1 MTVSVPVNGDSFK
14 YDQVSRY
21 INGLIES
28 GELKPGDK
36 APSLRKLSKQL
47 RVSIATVSQAYLNLE
62 DQGVLKA
69 KPQSGFFVTA
79 DVGQINDI
87 PKSRATS
94 SQPRKVRFGQLF
106 EEVFSNADNPRIVPF
121 GISTPSMDFLPVK
134 SLTRATR
141 SIISRYPKKCMDY
154 NFPPGERK
162 LREQI
167 ARQYLQASCRV
178 SPEDIIITSGA
189 TEALS
194 LSLQT
199 VAKRGDIIA
208 VESPTYFAVL
218 RMIESMGMLAL
229 EIDTDP
235 ETGMNLEALED
246 AFDTMDIKAVLASP
260 NISNPLG
267 CLMPEENKRALV
279 NMLAERDIPLIED
292 DVYGSIYFGDR
303 APRPAKSY
311 DLNNLVLSCSSFS
324 KSLAPGY
331 RIGWVWAG
339 RYKNKIRELKQATFS
354 ATSSIN
360 QLAMAEFLSSGQYD
374 RHLVR
379 LRKDMRDQVEKGRYM
394 VAKHFPEG
402 TYISRPQGGTVLW
415 VEMPRSCDC
424 IEIFN
429 RALQQNIG
437 VTPGILFSATR
448 RFKNYLRL
456 NCGSPWSEENQVG
469 METLGSIVADV
480 LSESKQGR

>member
-1 MTVSVPVNGDSFK
+1 MTVSITKQIESFK
-14 YDQVSRY
+14 YDQVSHY
-21 INGLIES
+21 VNDLIAK
-28 GELKPGDK
+28 GALKPGDK

-47 RVSIATVSQAYLNLE
+47 GVSIATVSQSYVNLG
-62 DQGVLKA
+62 DQGILTA
-69 KPQSGFFVTA
+69 KPQSGFFVNA
-79 DVGQINDI
+79 PVNQINDI
-87 PKSRATS
+87 PKSATTS
-94 SQPRKVRFGQLF
+94 KQPRRVRFGELF
-106 EEVFSNADNPRIVPF
+106 EEIFANANNPRIIPF
-121 GISTPSMDFLPVK
+121 GTAIPSMEFMPVK

-141 SIISRYPKKCMDY
+141 SIISRQPKRCMDY
-154 NFPPGERK
+154 SFPPGERR

-167 ARQYLQASCRV
+167 VQQYQHTNTRIAV
-178 SPEDIIITSGA
+178 DDIVITSGA

-218 RMIESMGMLAL
+218 RLIEKMGMLAL

-235 ETGMNLEALED
+235 VTGINLEALEE

-267 CLMPEENKRALV
+267 CLIPEEKKRELV

-292 DVYGSIYFGDR
+292 DVNGSTYFGNR

-324 KSLAPGY
+324 KTLAPGY
-331 RIGWVWAG
+331 RIGWILAG
-339 RYKNKIRELKQATFS
+339 RYKNKVRELKQATFS

-379 LRKDMRDQVEKGRYM
+379 LRKAMREQIEKGRYM
-394 VAKHFPEG
+394 IGKNFPQN
-402 TYISRPQGGTVLW
+402 TRISNPQGGNVLW
-415 VEMPRSCDC
+415 VEMPRGCNS

-429 RALQQNIG
+429 RALHHNIG
-437 VTPGILFSATR
+437 VAPGILFSATR
-448 RFKNYLRL
+448 KFKNYLRI
-456 NCGSPWSEENQVG
+456 NCGYPWNDAHQAAI
-469 METLGSIVADV
+469 MTLGKIVSDT
-480 LSESKQGR
+480 LTESSDD

>member
-1 MTVSVPVNGDSFK
+1 MTVPVLFRSDSFK

-21 INGLIES
+21 INDLVEKGA
-28 GELKPGDK
+28 LKPGDR

-47 RVSIATVSQAYLNLE
+47 GVSISTVSQSYLSLE
-62 DQGVLKA
+62 DQGILNA
-69 KPQSGFFVTA
+69 KPQSGFFINA
-79 DVGQINDI
+79 LANQISNI
-87 PKSRATS
+87 PKSTTTLG
-94 SQPRKVRFGQLF
+94 QPRKVRFGELF
-106 EEVFSNADNPRIVPF
+106 EEIFLNANNPRIVPF
-121 GISTPSMDFLPVK
+121 GTAKPSMEFMPVK
-134 SLTRATR
+134 SLTRTTR
-141 SIISRYPKKCMDY
+141 SIISRHPEKCMDY
-154 NFPPGERK
+154 CFPPGDRK

-167 ARQYLQASCRV
+167 AHQYKHTSTRV
-178 SPEDIIITSGA
+178 SADDVIITSGA

-218 RMIESMGMLAL
+218 RMIEKMGMLAL

-235 ETGMNLEALED
+235 VTGMELESLQD

-267 CLMPEENKRALV
+267 SLMPEEKKRELV
-279 NMLAERDIPLIED
+279 NMLAERDVPLIED
-292 DVYGSIYFGDR
+292 DVYGDVYFGDKQ
-303 APRPAKSY
+303 PRSAKSY
-311 DLNNLVLSCSSFS
+311 DLNNIVLSCSSFS

-331 RIGWVWAG
+331 RIGWVLAG
-339 RYKNKIRELKQATFS
+339 RYRNKVLELKQATFS

-379 LRKDMRDQVEKGRYM
+379 LRKTMRDQIEKGRFM
-394 VAKHFPEG
+394 IARNFPEG
-402 TYISRPQGGTVLW
+402 TCISNPQGGNVVW
-415 VEMPRSCDC
+415 VEMPRGCNC

-429 RALQQNIG
+429 RALQKNIG

-448 RFKNYLRL
+448 RFKNYLRI
-456 NCGSPWSEENQVG
+456 NCGFPWNETNERAIA
-469 METLGSIVADV
+469 TLGQIVSD
-480 LSESKQGR
+480 LLEGSRS